1 MQYMRGDKPKSALR
15 LTRLNGYGVKYSQNS
30 FAGILAAL
38 SNPYF
43 ITSSR
48 RADRGDSR

>member
-30 FAGILAAL
+30 FAGILAGVVQSL
-38 SNPYF
+38 LHYF
-43 ITSSR
+43 ITTGR
-48 RADRGDSR
+48 